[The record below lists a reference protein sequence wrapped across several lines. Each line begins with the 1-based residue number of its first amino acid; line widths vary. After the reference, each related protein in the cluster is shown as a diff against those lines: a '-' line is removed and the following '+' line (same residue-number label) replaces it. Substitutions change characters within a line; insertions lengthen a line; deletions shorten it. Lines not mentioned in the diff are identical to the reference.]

1 MQDDLEEDATSEQ
14 SRNSL
19 GTDNSHS
26 PECRNCW
33 SDCASYCYA
42 STSYIHGFLHILT
55 VNYTLF
61 FVAMNHVSLFCVSLS
76 KYIPTHSQL
85 VKYLIE
91 L

>member
-26 PECRNCW
+26 PEYRNCW

-42 STSYIHGFLHILT
+42 STSYIHGYHHILT
-55 VNYTLF
+55 VNNTLF
-61 FVAMNHVSLFCVSLS
+61 SLVLFHNLLVLCQLKQV
-76 KYIPTHSQL
+76 YIPTHCQR
-85 VKYLIE
+85 VRKN
-91 L
+91 